1 MINMY
6 LKVDTIQRLR
16 IEEGPN
22 TVKNMKMHDYWRS
35 RGKVRLHDPENHGGG
50 HGPPAPPLAQVLLYC
65 MHLYTFYN

>member
-35 RGKVRLHDPENHGGG
+35 RGKFRLHDPENDLLGRSNDLIVPPIDMI
-50 HGPPAPPLAQVLLYC
+50 GPS
-65 MHLYTFYN
+65 